1 MNDYHINVFH
11 SDEDGG
17 YIADVPNLESC
28 SAFGS
33 TAQEALS
40 EVLHTKEV
48 WLAAARDH
56 GMRSPSHATA
66 RRCTPYPGCT
76 GEDLV
81 MLSRD

>member
-28 SAFGS
+28 AAFSS

-40 EVLHTKEV
+40 EVLHAREV
-48 WLAAARDH
+48 WLAAARDR
-56 GMRSPSHATA
+56 GMPIPEPRYCPALYA
-66 RRCTPYPGCT
+66 
-76 GEDLV
+76 
-81 MLSRD
+81 